1 MVAKGLWLLLLEHVN
16 MASLNGKIYRLLGY
30 RVAIEMLR
38 PNVKRWEITDNKF
51 SVWEDERPMP
61 TMEEIIQA
69 QDAAKKFEDSIN
81 TIYTPEQ
88 LEQLKERN
96 GLFCEIKQ

>member
-1 MVAKGLWLLLLEHVN
+1 MVAKGLWLLVFWQDS

-38 PNVKRWEITDNKF
+38 PNVKRWEIIDNKF

-69 QDAAKKFEDSIN
+69 QNAAKKFEDSIN
-81 TIYTPEQ
+81 TIYLPEQ
-88 LEQLKERN
+88 LKQLKERN
-96 GLFCEIKQ
+96 GLFCETK